1 MPLRAHDICLSPRGK
16 TPWTRNFDGRRMTDS
31 NLVGFPAGSQEDGR
45 AHEEAVLSPSSPE
58 SCFEPAF
65 EATLGEDRWNM
76 IP

>member
-1 MPLRAHDICLSPRGK
+1 
-16 TPWTRNFDGRRMTDS
+16 MTDS